1 MPPLNDVK
9 RECTTV
15 KREGIQTNGFGYTK
29 ENPLDKLAGC
39 DLTLLNPIMKRNIA
53 VITILRAPTC
63 IGVKPTSANFIRINE
78 LPQIKERIPRYNH
91 FN

>member
-39 DLTLLNPIMKRNIA
+39 DLTLLNPIMLKDITESS
-53 VITILRAPTC
+53 VIPPKA
-63 IGVKPTSANFIRINE
+63 
-78 LPQIKERIPRYNH
+78 
-91 FN
+91 